1 MPRIP
6 DSELARLK
14 REVKLADL
22 CRDYGI
28 TLHPTGP
35 DNLMGCCPFH
45 DDREPSLGVTP
56 SKNLWNCLAG
66 CGGGDNLQFVMRKE
80 GVSFRH
86 AVEILQRKFGT
97 APSGPVFTTRQGTA
111 HPVLVDP
118 ATALA
123 DHALLKHVA
132 DFYHQ
137 TFCNDPKAM
146 KYLEARRCF
155 HPEAAKVFR
164 LGYANRTLGYRVPAT
179 TAEGKKLKAQ
189 LQRLGI
195 LRASGHEHLTG
206 SVVFPILDAQG
217 NVAQMYGRK
226 ITPKLRE
233 GTPLHLY
240 LPGEHRAVWNAAALR
255 GQKEWL
261 VCEALIDALTFWC
274 AGFRNVTCAYGVN
287 GFTPAHWALLAEL
300 LAEGH
305 PPERVIICFDNDDAG
320 NTAAAKLAEQLTAKG
335 VRVLRAK
342 LPPGQDVN
350 DVARENKNAQLALA
364 AVIERGSA
372 VAATAVAS
380 APPATASE
388 PLKHVAMVMDE
399 LTGEP
404 LPIVDKESLET
415 GIGWAPAP
423 FTPAPYAEVQA
434 QAFSLVAPA
443 ALPAAVA
450 AEPAAKEESPCA
462 RPPGEAAP
470 TGAVGAGDAC
480 HADEAS
486 FTFGERA
493 WRVRGVA
500 KNLSFETLR
509 VQLRAKVDGPTGP
522 VFHLD
527 TLDLCNAKHR
537 QNFVAQARDET
548 GLSADILK
556 RDLGQVLLK
565 VEELQEQHIRETVA
579 PQKKEVVLKDDERE
593 AALALL
599 RDPKLLERILADF
612 QRCGV
617 VGETT
622 NKLVGY
628 LSAVSRKLDEPL
640 AIILQSTSAAGKS
653 SLMDAILAFVPEE
666 ERIKYSA
673 MTGQS
678 LYYLGDADLQ
688 HKVLA
693 IVEEEGAE
701 RASYALK
708 LLQSEG
714 ELTIASTGKDPQS
727 GRMVTQEYHVEGP
740 VMIMLT
746 TTAIDI
752 DEELLNR
759 CIVLT
764 VDESREQTRAIHVL
778 QRERETLAG
787 MLLKLDRDATL
798 RLHRNAQRLLRP
810 LRVVN
815 PFAQRLTFLD
825 DRTRT
830 RRDHMKYLTLIRTLA
845 LLHQHQRPVKNAN
858 GVQYLEA
865 TFEDIATANRLASEV
880 LGRSLD
886 ELPPQTRRLLL
897 LLDEFVRAECERRK
911 IARADFRFSRR
922 DVRERIR
929 WSDTALKVHL
939 HRLEEMEYLL
949 VHRAKRGQG
958 FVYEML
964 YGGEGQDGKPF
975 VMGLLDAESL
985 RTATY
990 DEQRA
995 GQNAAQ
1001 SAPGQAVVRGQS
1013 APSQGES
1020 NAVPTNADTAL
1031 LAVASPP
1038 RKITRSRKEE
1048 TAGVS

>member
-1 MPRIP
+1 VPVK
-6 DSELARLK
+6 SEQP
-14 REVKLADL
+14 ESTE
-22 CRDYGI
+22 G
-28 TLHPTGP
+28 PGTG
-35 DNLMGCCPFH
+35 D
-45 DDREPSLGVTP
+45 
-56 SKNLWNCLAG
+56 
-66 CGGGDNLQFVMRKE
+66 
-80 GVSFRH
+80 
-86 AVEILQRKFGT
+86 EI
-97 APSGPVFTTRQGTA
+97 
-111 HPVLVDP
+111 
-118 ATALA
+118 
-123 DHALLKHVA
+123 
-132 DFYHQ
+132 
-137 TFCNDPKAM
+137 N
-146 KYLEARRCF
+146 
-155 HPEAAKVFR
+155 
-164 LGYANRTLGYRVPAT
+164 
-179 TAEGKKLKAQ
+179 
-189 LQRLGI
+189 
-195 LRASGHEHLTG
+195 
-206 SVVFPILDAQG
+206 
-217 NVAQMYGRK
+217 
-226 ITPKLRE
+226 
-233 GTPLHLY
+233 
-240 LPGEHRAVWNAAALR
+240 
-255 GQKEWL
+255 
-261 VCEALIDALTFWC
+261 
-274 AGFRNVTCAYGVN
+274 
-287 GFTPAHWALLAEL
+287 
-300 LAEGH
+300 
-305 PPERVIICFDNDDAG
+305 
-320 NTAAAKLAEQLTAKG
+320 
-335 VRVLRAK
+335 
-342 LPPGQDVN
+342 
-350 DVARENKNAQLALA
+350 
-364 AVIERGSA
+364 
-372 VAATAVAS
+372 
-380 APPATASE
+380 
-388 PLKHVAMVMDE
+388 
-399 LTGEP
+399 
-404 LPIVDKESLET
+404 
-415 GIGWAPAP
+415 
-423 FTPAPYAEVQA
+423 
-434 QAFSLVAPA
+434 
-443 ALPAAVA
+443 
-450 AEPAAKEESPCA
+450 
-462 RPPGEAAP
+462 
-470 TGAVGAGDAC
+470 
-480 HADEAS
+480 
-486 FTFGERA
+486 FTFGCEPHGPSRQ
-493 WRVRGVA
+493 WRVRGIA

-509 VQLRAKVDGPTGP
+509 VQLRVMTGENY
-522 VFHLD
+522 HLD

-537 QNFVAQARDET
+537 QNFLAQAHGET
-548 GLSADILK
+548 GQPAELLK

-565 VEELQEQHIRETVA
+565 VEELQEQHIRKTVE
-579 PQKKEVVLKDDERE
+579 PNRKEIVLKDDERE

-599 RDPKLLERILADF
+599 RDPKLLDRIVSDF
-612 QRCGV
+612 ERCGV
-617 VGETT
+617 VGEQT

-678 LYYLGDADLQ
+678 LYYLGDTDLQ

-746 TTAIDI
+746 TTAIDL

-830 RRDHMKYLTLIRTLA
+830 RRDHTKYLTLIRTLA
-845 LLHQHQRPVKNAN
+845 LIHQYQRPTRNTS
-858 GVQYLEA
+858 GVSYIEA
-865 TFEDIATANRLASEV
+865 TLDDIATANRLASEV

-897 LLDEFVRAECERRK
+897 LLDEFVRAECERLK

-975 VMGLLDAESL
+975 VMGLLDADSL
-985 RTATY
+985 KY
-990 DEQRA
+990 DEQRS

-1001 SAPGQAVVRGQS
+1001 SAPGQAVVSGQS
-1013 APSQGES
+1013 APGQGEP
-1020 NAVPTNADTAL
+1020 NAVPPNADAAL
-1031 LAVASPP
+1031 PAAEPPP
-1038 RKITRSRKEE
+1038 RKTTRPRKENPGG
-1048 TAGVS
+1048 AS

>member
-6 DSELARLK
+6 DDELARIK

-28 TLHPTGP
+28 VLHPTGP

-45 DDREPSLGVTP
+45 DDRAPSFGVTP

-86 AVEILQRKFGT
+86 AVEILQRKLGV
-97 APSGPVFTTRQGTA
+97 APSAPVLTTRQGTA

-132 DFYHQ
+132 EFYHQ

-155 HPEAAKVFR
+155 HPEAAKVFK

-206 SVVFPILDAQG
+206 SVVFPILDAHG

-226 ITPKLRE
+226 ITSGLRE

-240 LPGEHRAVWNAAALR
+240 LPGEHRAVWN
-255 GQKEWL
+255 GQSLAGQREWL

-287 GFTPAHWALLAEL
+287 GFTPAHWALIDECQ
-300 LAEGH
+300 
-305 PPERVIICFDNDDAG
+305 PERVILCFDNDDAG
-320 NTAAAKLAEQLTAKG
+320 NAAAAKLAEQLAAKG

-342 LPPGQDVN
+342 LPPGKDVN
-350 DVARENKNAQLALA
+350 DVARESKSAQGALA
-364 AVIERGSA
+364 AVIETAPRTVA
-372 VAATAVAS
+372 VPEQIAPTPEPAA
-380 APPATASE
+380 
-388 PLKHVAMVMDE
+388 
-399 LTGEP
+399 
-404 LPIVDKESLET
+404 KEEKPT
-415 GIGWAPAP
+415 
-423 FTPAPYAEVQA
+423 TPALPVFPLA
-434 QAFSLVAPA
+434 APA
-443 ALPAAVA
+443 APPAAVA
-450 AEPAAKEESPCA
+450 AEPAAKEEKPASESA
-462 RPPGEAAP
+462 PP
-470 TGAVGAGDAC
+470 GAVGAGDAC
-480 HADEAS
+480 PANGHADEAT

-493 WRVRGVA
+493 WRVRGVG
-500 KNLSFETLR
+500 KNLSLR
-509 VQLRAKVDGPTGP
+509 LLVAPPATEAR
-522 VFHLD
+522 FHLD

-579 PQKKEVVLKDDERE
+579 PQKKEVVLNDDERE

-599 RDPKLLERILADF
+599 RDPQLLDRILADF
-612 QRCGV
+612 ERCGV

-640 AIILQSTSAAGKS
+640 AVILQSTSAAGKS

-740 VMIMLT
+740 VMILLT
-746 TTAIDI
+746 TTAIDL

-787 MLLKLDRDATL
+787 MLLKLDRAATL

-865 TFEDIATANRLASEV
+865 TLEDIATANRLASEV

-897 LLDEFVRAECERRK
+897 LVDEFVRAECERRK
-911 IARADFRFSRR
+911 LARADFRFSRR

-939 HRLEEMEYLL
+939 HRLEEMEYVL

-975 VMGLLDAESL
+975 VMGLLDTATL
-985 RTATY
+985 AGGAATY
-990 DEQRA
+990 DEQRS

-1001 SAPGQAVVRGQS
+1001 SAPGQAVVSGQS
-1013 APSQGES
+1013 APSQGEP
-1020 NAVPTNADTAL
+1020 NTVPTNADTAL

-1038 RKITRSRKEE
+1038 RKTTRPRKEE
-1048 TAGVS
+1048 IAGVS

>member
-1 MPRIP
+1 
-6 DSELARLK
+6 
-14 REVKLADL
+14 
-22 CRDYGI
+22 
-28 TLHPTGP
+28 
-35 DNLMGCCPFH
+35 
-45 DDREPSLGVTP
+45 
-56 SKNLWNCLAG
+56 
-66 CGGGDNLQFVMRKE
+66 
-80 GVSFRH
+80 
-86 AVEILQRKFGT
+86 
-97 APSGPVFTTRQGTA
+97 
-111 HPVLVDP
+111 
-118 ATALA
+118 
-123 DHALLKHVA
+123 
-132 DFYHQ
+132 
-137 TFCNDPKAM
+137 
-146 KYLEARRCF
+146 
-155 HPEAAKVFR
+155 
-164 LGYANRTLGYRVPAT
+164 
-179 TAEGKKLKAQ
+179 
-189 LQRLGI
+189 
-195 LRASGHEHLTG
+195 
-206 SVVFPILDAQG
+206 
-217 NVAQMYGRK
+217 
-226 ITPKLRE
+226 
-233 GTPLHLY
+233 
-240 LPGEHRAVWNAAALR
+240 
-255 GQKEWL
+255 
-261 VCEALIDALTFWC
+261 
-274 AGFRNVTCAYGVN
+274 
-287 GFTPAHWALLAEL
+287 
-300 LAEGH
+300 
-305 PPERVIICFDNDDAG
+305 
-320 NTAAAKLAEQLTAKG
+320 
-335 VRVLRAK
+335 
-342 LPPGQDVN
+342 
-350 DVARENKNAQLALA
+350 
-364 AVIERGSA
+364 
-372 VAATAVAS
+372 
-380 APPATASE
+380 
-388 PLKHVAMVMDE
+388 
-399 LTGEP
+399 
-404 LPIVDKESLET
+404 
-415 GIGWAPAP
+415 
-423 FTPAPYAEVQA
+423 
-434 QAFSLVAPA
+434 
-443 ALPAAVA
+443 
-450 AEPAAKEESPCA
+450 
-462 RPPGEAAP
+462 
-470 TGAVGAGDAC
+470 
-480 HADEAS
+480 
-486 FTFGERA
+486 
-493 WRVRGVA
+493 
-500 KNLSFETLR
+500 
-509 VQLRAKVDGPTGP
+509 
-522 VFHLD
+522 
-527 TLDLCNAKHR
+527 
-537 QNFVAQARDET
+537 
-548 GLSADILK
+548 
-556 RDLGQVLLK
+556 
-565 VEELQEQHIRETVA
+565 
-579 PQKKEVVLKDDERE
+579 
-593 AALALL
+593 
-599 RDPKLLERILADF
+599 LERILADF

>member
-6 DSELARLK
+6 DAELARLK
-14 REVKLADL
+14 REVKLADV

-28 TLHPTGP
+28 ALHPTGP

-45 DDREPSLGVTP
+45 DDRAPSFGVTP

-86 AVEILQRKFGT
+86 AVEILQRKLGV
-97 APSGPVFTTRQGTA
+97 APSAPVLTTRQGTA

-118 ATALA
+118 ATELA

-206 SVVFPILDAQG
+206 SVVFPILDDHG

-226 ITPKLRE
+226 ITSGLRE

-240 LPGEHRAVWNAAALR
+240 LPGEHKAVWNAAALR

-287 GFTPAHWALLAEL
+287 GFTPAHWALLDD
-300 LAEGH
+300 GK
-305 PPERVIICFDNDDAG
+305 PERIILCFDNDDAG
-320 NTAAAKLAEQLTAKG
+320 NAAAAKLAEQLAAKG
-335 VRVLRAK
+335 VRVWRAK
-342 LPPGQDVN
+342 LPPGKDVN
-350 DVARENKNAQLALA
+350 DVARESKSAQGALA
-364 AVIERGSA
+364 AVIEQAQRLAGA
-372 VAATAVAS
+372 
-380 APPATASE
+380 E
-388 PLKHVAMVMDE
+388 PLKHVAMVVDE

-415 GIGWAPAP
+415 GVGWSPVP
-423 FTPAPYAEVQA
+423 FVPAPYAEVQA
-434 QAFSLVAPA
+434 QASSL
-443 ALPAAVA
+443 A
-450 AEPAAKEESPCA
+450 AEPARVADAPTEAAKEEKPASESA
-462 RPPGEAAP
+462 PP
-470 TGAVGAGDAC
+470 GAVGAGDAC
-480 HADEAS
+480 PANGHADEAT
-486 FTFGERA
+486 FAFGERA

-509 VQLRAKVDGPTGP
+509 VQLRLLVAAASGEAR
-522 VFHLD
+522 FHLD

-579 PQKKEVVLKDDERE
+579 PQKKEVVLNDDERE

-599 RDPKLLERILADF
+599 RDPKLLDRILADF
-612 QRCGV
+612 ERCGV

-746 TTAIDI
+746 TTAIDL

-865 TFEDIATANRLASEV
+865 TLDDIATANRLASEV

-897 LLDEFVRAECERRK
+897 LVDEFVRAECERRK
-911 IARADFRFSRR
+911 LARADFRFSRR
-922 DVRERIR
+922 DVRERTGWTDFQVR
-929 WSDTALKVHL
+929 VHL
-939 HRLEEMEYLL
+939 DRLMQMEYLL
-949 VHRAKRGQG
+949 THRGRRGQC
-958 FVYEML
+958 FVYELL
-964 YGGEGQDGKPF
+964 YDGQGQDGKPF
-975 VMGLLDAESL
+975 LIGLLDVQKLEGANAQFEPSL
-985 RTATY
+985 SGQPAPIVPPTSGEPNAT
-990 DEQRA
+990 
-995 GQNAAQ
+995 
-1001 SAPGQAVVRGQS
+1001 SP
-1013 APSQGES
+1013 
-1020 NAVPTNADTAL
+1020 NADAAL
-1031 LAVASPP
+1031 LTAPP
-1038 RKITRSRKEE
+1038 PKRKTTRSRKENPG
-1048 TAGVS
+1048 GVS

>member
-6 DSELARLK
+6 DTELARIK

-28 TLHPTGP
+28 VLHPTGP

-45 DDREPSLGVTP
+45 DDRAPSFGVTP

-86 AVEILQRKFGT
+86 AVELLQRKLGV
-97 APSGPVFTTRQGTA
+97 APSAPVLTTRQGTA

-146 KYLEARRCF
+146 RYLEARRCF

-206 SVVFPILDAQG
+206 SVVFPILDEHG

-226 ITPKLRE
+226 ITSGLRE

-261 VCEALIDALTFWC
+261 LCEALIDALTFWC
-274 AGFRNVTCAYGVN
+274 AGFRNVTAAYGVN
-287 GFTPAHWALLAEL
+287 GFTPAHWQLLDD
-300 LAEGH
+300 GK
-305 PPERVIICFDNDDAG
+305 PERVIICFDNDDAG
-320 NTAAAKLAEQLTAKG
+320 NAAAAKLAEQLAAKG

-350 DVARENKNAQLALA
+350 DVARESKSVQGALA
-364 AVIERGSA
+364 AVIEQGLPLGNA
-372 VAATAVAS
+372 
-380 APPATASE
+380 E
-388 PLKHVAMVMDE
+388 PLKHVAMVVDE

-404 LPIVDKESLET
+404 LPIVDHESLTT
-415 GIGWAPAP
+415 GVGWSPEP
-423 FTPAPYAEVQA
+423 FVPAPYAEVQA
-434 QAFSLVAPA
+434 QASALAAQAAP
-443 ALPAAVA
+443 PAAVA
-450 AEPAAKEESPCA
+450 PEPAAKEESA
-462 RPPGEAAP
+462 PPPAP
-470 TGAVGAGDAC
+470 TPALPVLPLAASPELPAPDVEQREPANG
-480 HADEAS
+480 HADEAT

-509 VQLRAKVDGPTGP
+509 VQLRLLVAPPSTEAR
-522 VFHLD
+522 FHLD

-579 PQKKEVVLKDDERE
+579 PQKKEVVLNDDERE

-599 RDPKLLERILADF
+599 RDPKLLDRILADF
-612 QRCGV
+612 ERCGV
-617 VGETT
+617 VGEQT

-640 AIILQSTSAAGKS
+640 AVILQSTSAAGKS

-746 TTAIDI
+746 TTAIDL

-845 LLHQHQRPVKNAN
+845 LLHQHQRPTQNAN

-865 TFEDIATANRLASEV
+865 TLDDIATANRLASEV

-911 IARADFRFSRR
+911 LARADFRFSRR
-922 DVRERIR
+922 DVREFTG
-929 WSDTALKVHL
+929 WGNTQLKLHL
-939 HRLEEMEYLL
+939 HRLEEMEYVLT
-949 VHRAKRGQG
+949 HRGKRGQS
-958 FVYEML
+958 FVYELL
-964 YGGEGQDGKPF
+964 YDGQGKDGRSF
-975 VMGLLDAESL
+975 VIGLLDVATLADDPKKSGANEDKSPPGRAEVGPLSAGG
-985 RTATY
+985 RG
-990 DEQRA
+990 DESTTSPNA
-995 GQNAAQ
+995 NAALP
-1001 SAPGQAVVRGQS
+1001 AAKP
-1013 APSQGES
+1013 
-1020 NAVPTNADTAL
+1020 
-1031 LAVASPP
+1031 PP
-1038 RKITRSRKEE
+1038 RKTTRSRKEE
-1048 TAGVS
+1048 LARVS